1 MIHSSY
7 VSTMSKFD
15 YLKAQGLWV
24 CSYTEL
30 TQFLKESLTAEL
42 ETKEITDTSITLSLT
57 DDLEDYMFDHAITIK
72 VDIPDDWTSVT
83 VMQGDKVID
92 LVSNFEYSDNM
103 TLANCTIKDGYL
115 LVDAVPDRGDIVIT
129 KGE

>member
-1 MIHSSY
+1 
-7 VSTMSKFD
+7 
-15 YLKAQGLWV
+15 
-24 CSYTEL
+24 
-30 TQFLKESLTAEL
+30 
-42 ETKEITDTSITLSLT
+42 
-57 DDLEDYMFDHAITIK
+57 MFDHAITIK